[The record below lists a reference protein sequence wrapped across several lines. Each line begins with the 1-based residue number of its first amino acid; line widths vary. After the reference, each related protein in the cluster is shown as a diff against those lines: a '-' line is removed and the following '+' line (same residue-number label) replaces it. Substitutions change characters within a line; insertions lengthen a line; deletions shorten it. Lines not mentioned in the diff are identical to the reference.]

1 MVLKPLSK
9 ALMEGDTIRAVIRAT
24 GVSHNGWTPGMTQ
37 PSSEAQ
43 LRMIKDTYHAGGL
56 DMKETRFVEAHGTG
70 TSLGDPLEA
79 VAIGSAFEDSGRS
92 DPIFVG
98 AVKTNIGHL
107 EGASGLASLIKTILV
122 LEKGVIP
129 PNVWFEH
136 VNPRIDVEQLKIKV
150 FDLHSLKTKIL
161 INIKFPLEPT
171 PWPTNGLRRASIN
184 SAGFGGTIAHVV
196 LDDAYNYLGLRN
208 LEGRHNTRKPSPTI
222 KALTAARNQGTNGK
236 DGKNKQAGIQNT
248 FCKAQPKLLVWSA
261 AESDGLK
268 RLCTAYLV
276 YLRAMPPCE
285 ANGGYLADLAWTLS
299 EKRSRLPW
307 KSFAVANSVTDLEHT
322 LESAPPKGT
331 RSNQAPRICFVF
343 TGQGAQWCG
352 MGRELL
358 EYPVF
363 RESLKSADA
372 FLRGLGCSW
381 SLLGMGLSSRVY
393 NSLIRCRRAI
403 EERTKFK
410 LWECCV

>member
-1 MVLKPLSK
+1 
-9 ALMEGDTIRAVIRAT
+9 
-24 GVSHNGWTPGMTQ
+24 
-37 PSSEAQ
+37 
-43 LRMIKDTYHAGGL
+43 MIKDTYHAGGL
-56 DMKETRFVEAHGTG
+56 DIKETRFVEAHGTG

-79 VAIGSAFEDSGRS
+79 AAIGSAFEDRVRRE
-92 DPIFVG
+92 PIFVG

-107 EGASGLASLIKTILV
+107 EGASGLASVIKTILV
-122 LEKGVIP
+122 LEKGIIP

-136 VNPRIDVEQLKIKV
+136 VNSRIDIEGLKIKV
-150 FDLHSLKTKIL
+150 IYLHYLPMKIL
-161 INIKFPLEPT
+161 INIKFPLEST
-171 PWPTNGLRRASIN
+171 PWPTNGLRRGSIN
-184 SAGFGGTIAHVV
+184 SSGFGGTNAHVV
-196 LDDAYNYLGLRN
+196 LDDAYNYLSLRN
-208 LEGRHNTRKPSPTI
+208 LKGRHNTRKAPPTI
-222 KALTAARNQGTNGK
+222 ESLIAARSQGTNGK
-236 DGKNKQAGIQNT
+236 NNQDRVQNAC
-248 FCKAQPKLLVWSA
+248 CKAQSKLLVWSA

-268 RLCTAYLV
+268 RLCRAYLV
-276 YLRAMPPCE
+276 HLRAMSPCE
-285 ANGGYLADLAWTLS
+285 TNDGYLADLAWTLS

-307 KSFAVANSVTDLEHT
+307 KSFAVANSITDLEHT

-331 RSNQAPRICFVF
+331 RSNQTPKICFVF

-363 RESLKSADA
+363 RDSLTTADA

-381 SLLGMGLSSRVY
+381 SLLSMDLSSRIQ

-403 EERTKFK
+403 EERTFK